1 MKTFIKKNLDIII
14 LIIFIALVA
23 GLGSLFVN
31 LGMSWF
37 NNLTTPKQ
45 WIPNFVIPIVWT
57 TIYLLFAIIMSILFK
72 QNLVNKKTIWL
83 GIINGILNI
92 LWCLVFFTL
101 QQLLLGAIIIIINA
115 FFATALLIE
124 LAKIKK
130 WYVNILWIYPIW
142 IFIAPS
148 LNIALWILN

>member
-101 QQLLLGAIIIIINA
+101 QQLLLGAIIIIINT

>member
-14 LIIFIALVA
+14 LIIFIAIVA
-23 GLGSLFVN
+23 GLDSLFVN

-37 NNLTTPKQ
+37 NNLKTPKQ
-45 WIPNFVIPIVWT
+45 WILNFVIPIVWT

-83 GIINGILNI
+83 GIINGILNN

>member
-142 IFIAPS
+142 IFIATS